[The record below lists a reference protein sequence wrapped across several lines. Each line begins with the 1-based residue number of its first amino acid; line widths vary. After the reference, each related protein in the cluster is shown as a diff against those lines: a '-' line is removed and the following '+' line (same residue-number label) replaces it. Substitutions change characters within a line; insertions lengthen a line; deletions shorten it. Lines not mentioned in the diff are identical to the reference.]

1 MGGEWLARCLK
12 GGWEKEAGKSSTA
25 KRHMEESEKQR
36 DEDTISGDS
45 QCSRE
50 EDRKQQHTVSK
61 KRPHV
66 HVIYYSKYILKK
78 WVFRTGLK
86 VLIIQIFLTL
96 VSSTY
101 TVRIEQSNTTKQS
114 K

>member
-1 MGGEWLARCLK
+1 MVSKDTRCLK

-36 DEDTISGDS
+36 DEDKTSGDG

-66 HVIYYSKYILKK
+66 HVIYYSKYILKRS
-78 WVFRTGLK
+78 VQHTLSELNRVIQLSNLSENPGL
-86 VLIIQIFLTL
+86 L
-96 VSSTY
+96 
-101 TVRIEQSNTTKQS
+101 R
-114 K
+114 